1 MDNTLYSLK
10 IIYKDCKRYLYLSKK
25 DSKKNKSF
33 LRLFALLFSIRMA
46 PVLLYR
52 FGSITSNFKIYPL
65 GSLFSLL
72 NRLLFGIEISRFC
85 KIGPGLCIPHPMG
98 VIIGA
103 NSIGSNCI
111 IFQGVTIGSKE
122 IDFPVI
128 RKLRP
133 TIGNN
138 VVIGAGAKILG
149 GIYIADDTTIG
160 ANAVVTRDILEGGFT
175 YVGIPATRLE
185 NND

>member
-1 MDNTLYSLK
+1 MDNALSSLK
-10 IIYKDCKRYLYLSKK
+10 IIYLDCKRYLYLSKK
-25 DSKKNKSF
+25 NYKKKESF
-33 LRLFALLFSIRMA
+33 LRLLPILFSIRMA
-46 PVLLYR
+46 PVFLYR
-52 FGSITSNFKIYPL
+52 ISSIRTIFKIFPL
-65 GSLFSLL
+65 GCFFSLL
-72 NRLLFGIEISRFC
+72 NRLLFGLEISSFC

-122 IDFPVI
+122 IDFPVT
-128 RKLRP
+128 RELRP

-149 GIYIADDTTIG
+149 GIYIADNTIIG
-160 ANAVVTRDILEGGFT
+160 ANAVVTNDIFEKGMK
-175 YVGIPATRLE
+175 YCGIPAARLE
-185 NND
+185 KK